1 MPRKKISN
9 DLPEEMQAD
18 WVQALNLPEAPPAKV
33 GNKINPEHYR
43 VRLARVNLIAEAAI
57 QRGLAI
63 PFNTESLTK
72 MIEREASMAGL
83 DATSIADARSEGD
96 KIIAA
101 VNRLLDEG
109 DKDSIWEQ
117 TDDDIEI
124 MERRIEQII
133 EGDPGALRLIED
145 RTYQSGM
152 SEEKKNRGKKWLSR
166 LQRVKRLREMAR
178 HPIPPSIKKKVSDQ
192 PMLQAAW
199 EATHILRYMLYVG
212 RSSTL
217 PYKSD
222 KGFTTSIYRFGKH
235 HIRFAVDTYE
245 ARTGCD
251 YWEGKIDLKGRRPN
265 KGVILIAPPGH
276 GKSEFASHYLA
287 LEINL
292 RPTTQA
298 LYIHAIADKAQE
310 QKAHIARLFQRDTSA
325 GRRNLSLWPHVLDKT
340 DNNKTKMRLK
350 LAERTKS
357 PTVTSTGIMSAQLGA
372 DTNIQILD
380 DIVPQSDVD
389 QPTERDR
396 RFKIL
401 SGTFGTRQRG
411 MDTFRVV
418 IGTFWHHDDALS
430 RLWKT
435 SDHSDLY
442 LCSKQ
447 YTGGP
452 SSSPPFFPLWPEVF
466 PASELRRRFQE
477 MNQNISLW
485 SANYMGNPITEE
497 ARLIKKLAYY
507 DPDDPG
513 HQDFMASATYHV
525 TVDPTAT
532 NKESSDKAGL
542 VYVAVGE
549 VPTVT
554 VTNGDTKFGFVT
566 KARIIDY
573 KEIRANQVELA
584 DAVARYSS
592 THPVYQVHIETRSGF
607 SATADILQNKWG
619 IEAVRHDPGPKNKEQ
634 RLKQCAGIIDNS
646 LQGLSA
652 LVEFPGTTLTDGKV
666 GQEERH
672 KPFYQQFLDFGY
684 AKDDHCVDA
693 LTQLVNH
700 LLRSGTLV
708 AGGEATVSVGMMR
721 EPRNARMSAELDQYE
736 KPPEDNQTGED
747 WKWFGE
753 RSLS

>member
-1 MPRKKISN
+1 MAKKSQ
-9 DLPEEMQAD
+9 DLPDDMQAD
-18 WVQALNLPEAPPAKV
+18 WVLALNLPDVPPSKI
-33 GNKINPEHYR
+33 GGKINPDHYR
-43 VRLARVNLIAEAAI
+43 IRLSHINLVAEAAVK
-57 QRGLAI
+57 RGGAI
-63 PFNTESLTK
+63 PFNVESLTK

-83 DATSIADARSEGD
+83 DAISIADARSEGD
-96 KIIAA
+96 KLTAA
-101 VNRLLDEG
+101 VNRLIDEG
-109 DKDSIWEQ
+109 DKDSIFEN
-117 TDDDIEI
+117 TDEELDI
-124 MERRIEQII
+124 MLRAIE
-133 EGDPGALRLIED
+133 EFVAGDVSALHLIED
-145 RTYQSGM
+145 RTAASAR
-152 SEEKKNRGKKWLSR
+152 EKIERGKKWLNR
-166 LQRVKRLREMAR
+166 LHRVKRLREYTKN
-178 HPIPPSIKKKVSDQ
+178 PIPPSIKRKIADSPK
-192 PMLQAAW
+192 LQAAW
-199 EATHILRYMLYVG
+199 EATHVLRYMLYVG

-217 PYKSD
+217 SHKTD
-222 KGFTTSIYRFGKH
+222 KGFKTNIYRFGKH
-235 HIRFAVDTYE
+235 HLRFALDTWE

-251 YWEGKIDLKGRRPN
+251 YYEGHINLRGRRPN

-292 RPTTQA
+292 NPNTQA

-310 QKAHIARLFQRDTSA
+310 QKAHVARLFERDNAA
-325 GRRNLSLWPHVLDKT
+325 GRRNLSLWNHVLDKS

-350 LAERTKS
+350 LPERTKS
-357 PTVTSTGIMSAQLGA
+357 PTVTATGIMSAQLGA

-411 MDTFRVV
+411 QDTFRVV

-435 SDHSDLY
+435 SDRSDLY

-452 SSSPPFFPLWPEVF
+452 STSPAFFPLWPEVF

-477 MNQNISLW
+477 MNCNVSLW

-497 ARLIKKLAYY
+497 ARLIKQLAYY

-513 HQDFMASATYHV
+513 HQDFMASASYHV

-532 NKESSDKAGL
+532 NKETSDKAGL
-542 VYVAVGE
+542 LYVAVGE

-554 VTNGDTKFGFVT
+554 VKEGQTTFGYMQ

-584 DAVARYSS
+584 DTVARYAS

-634 RLKQCAGIIDNS
+634 RLKQCAGVIDNS
-646 LQGLSA
+646 LQGLAA
-652 LVEFPGTTLTDGKV
+652 LIEFPGILMSDGRV
-666 GQEERH
+666 GQDEKH

-684 AKDDHCVDA
+684 ATDDHCVDA

-708 AGGEATVSVGMMR
+708 AGGDAAVSMGVMQQV
-721 EPRNARMSAELDQYE
+721 RNQRMTSELEQYE
-736 KPPEDNQTGED
+736 KPPVGEKEAED

-753 RSLS
+753 RSID

>member
-1 MPRKKISN
+1 MPRKKQST
-9 DLPEEMQAD
+9 DLPDDMQAD
-18 WVQALNLPEAPPAKV
+18 WVVALNLPEIPPSKL
-33 GNKINPEHYR
+33 GGRINPEHYR
-43 VRLARVNLIAEAAI
+43 VRLAHINLVAEAAVK
-57 QRGLAI
+57 RGGAI
-63 PFNTESLTK
+63 PFNVESLTK

-83 DATSIADARSEGD
+83 DAASISDARSEGD

-101 VNRLLDEG
+101 VNRLLDDG
-109 DKDSIWEQ
+109 DKDTIFEQ
-117 TDDDIEI
+117 TDEDIDI
-124 MERRIEQII
+124 LIKRMEEVV
-133 EGDPGALRLIED
+133 EGNNASKRLIED
-145 RTYQSGM
+145 RTIKSGM
-152 SEEKKNRGKKWLSR
+152 SEDQRQRGKKWLNR
-166 LQRVKRLREMAR
+166 LHRVRRLREYAR
-178 HPIPPSIKKKVSDQ
+178 HPIPPSLNNKLIDDPIGV
-192 PMLQAAW
+192 AAW

-217 PYKSD
+217 GFKTD
-222 KGFTTSIYRFGKH
+222 KGFTSHIYRFGHH
-235 HIRFAVDTYE
+235 HIRFAVDTWE
-245 ARTGCD
+245 ARTGCLYD
-251 YWEGKIDLKGRRPN
+251 EGSIHLRGRRPF

-292 RPTTQA
+292 RPQTQA

-310 QKAHIARLFQRDTSA
+310 QKAHVARLFERDTSA
-325 GRRNLSLWPHVLDKT
+325 GRRNLSLWNHVLDKS

-350 LAERTKS
+350 LPERTKS
-357 PTVTSTGIMSAQLGA
+357 PTVTATGIMSAQLGA

-411 MDTFRVV
+411 QDTFRIV

-435 SDHSDLY
+435 SDRSDLY

-452 SSSPPFFPLWPEVF
+452 NSSPPFKPLWPEVF

-497 ARLIKKLAYY
+497 ARLIKQLAYY
-507 DPDDPG
+507 DPDDPS
-513 HQDFMASATYHV
+513 HQDFMASSVFHV

-532 NKESSDKAGL
+532 NKETADKAGL

-549 VPTVT
+549 VPVT
-554 VTNGDTKFGFVT
+554 IIDNGVESVGYLNKV
-566 KARIIDY
+566 RVIDY
-573 KEIRANQVELA
+573 KEIHVNQVELA
-584 DAVARYSS
+584 DTVARYSMAR
-592 THPVYQVHIETRSGF
+592 PVYQVHVETRGGYQ
-607 SATADILQNKWG
+607 ATADILQNKWG
-619 IEAVRHDPGPKNKEQ
+619 IEAVRHDPGPRNKEQ
-634 RLKQCAGIIDNS
+634 RLKQCAGVIDNS
-646 LQGLSA
+646 LAGLPA
-652 LVEFPGTTLTDGKV
+652 LVEFPGIMMTDGRI
-666 GQEERH
+666 GPSEQH
-672 KPFYQQFLDFGY
+672 KSFYNQFLDFGY
-684 AKDDHCVDA
+684 ATDDHCVDA
-693 LTQLVNH
+693 MTQLVNY

-708 AGGEATVSVGMMR
+708 AGGTAKTISPR
-721 EPRNARMSAELDQYE
+721 SFEPRNPRMNVELDQYLAPV
-736 KPPEDNQTGED
+736 KNDQSED
-747 WKWFGE
+747 WNWFAE
-753 RSLS
+753 RSME

>member
-1 MPRKKISN
+1 MAKKSQ
-9 DLPEEMQAD
+9 DLPDDMQAD
-18 WVQALNLPEAPPAKV
+18 WVVALNLPDIPPSKIGGKV
-33 GNKINPEHYR
+33 NPEHYR
-43 VRLARVNLIAEAAI
+43 IRLAHINLVAEAAVK
-57 QRGLAI
+57 RGGAI
-63 PFNTESLTK
+63 PFNVESLTK

-83 DATSIADARSEGD
+83 DAASIADARSEGD
-96 KIIAA
+96 KMVAA

-109 DKDSIWEQ
+109 DKDSIFEH
-117 TDDDIEI
+117 TDEELDI
-124 MERRIEQII
+124 MLGAIEEFV
-133 EGDPGALRLIED
+133 EGDVSAIHLIED
-145 RTYQSGM
+145 RIAASAR
-152 SEEKKNRGKKWLSR
+152 EKIERGKKWLNR
-166 LQRVKRLREMAR
+166 LRRVKRLREYAK
-178 HPIPPSIKKKVSDQ
+178 HPIPPSIKKKISDS
-192 PMLQAAW
+192 PKLQAAW
-199 EATHILRYMLYVG
+199 ESTHILRYMIYVG

-217 PYKSD
+217 SHKTD
-222 KGFTTSIYRFGKH
+222 KGLKTNIYRFGKH
-235 HIRFAVDTYE
+235 HLRFAVDTWE

-251 YWEGKIDLKGRRPN
+251 YYEGHIHLRGRRPN

-287 LEINL
+287 LEININ
-292 RPTTQA
+292 PNTQA

-310 QKAHIARLFQRDTSA
+310 QKAHVARLFERDTSA
-325 GRRNLSLWPHVLDKT
+325 GRRNLSLWHHVLDKS

-350 LAERTKS
+350 LPERTKS
-357 PTVTSTGIMSAQLGA
+357 PTVTATGIMSAQLGA

-411 MDTFRVV
+411 QDTFRIV

-435 SDHSDLY
+435 SDRSDLY

-477 MNQNISLW
+477 MNCNISLW

-497 ARLIKKLAYY
+497 ARLIKKLAYN
-507 DPDDPG
+507 DPDDPV

-532 NKESSDKAGL
+532 NKETSDKAGL
-542 VYVAVGE
+542 LYVAVGE

-554 VTNGDTKFGFVT
+554 VKDGETKFGYVY

-573 KEIRANQVELA
+573 KEIRVNQVELA
-584 DAVARYSS
+584 DTVARYAS

-634 RLKQCAGIIDNS
+634 RLKQCAGVIDNS
-646 LQGLSA
+646 LQGLAA
-652 LVEFPGTTLTDGKV
+652 LVEFPGVLMSDSKV
-666 GQEERH
+666 GQDEKH

-684 AKDDHCVDA
+684 AADDHCVDA

-708 AGGEATVSVGMMR
+708 AGGEATVSMGVFHQV
-721 EPRNARMSAELDQYE
+721 RNQRMTSELEQYE
-736 KPPEDNQTGED
+736 KPPVGEKEAED

-753 RSLS
+753 RSLD